1 MEGFWSK
8 EDGINAKALIK
19 RTSTDESGTKIMVPP
34 LNRQETAWAT
44 DFIWRSILWDL
55 TKSG

>member
-1 MEGFWSK
+1 MEGFWLK

-34 LNRQETAWAT
+34 LNRKETAWAT